1 MSKNADSHHS
11 PGHHT
16 WRRVVVKVG
25 TNLLTAGSDRLSP
38 AAIATITH
46 QIADLRRSGIE
57 VVLVTSG
64 AVAAGQAMLNGHG
77 GSLPRHGI
85 ANRQVLASLG
95 QSSLMAE
102 YSKCFERE
110 GFLAAQALVS
120 RTDLESDH
128 GYLNT
133 RNALLGVIQVGAI
146 PVVNE
151 NDVVAIEELEG
162 EVFGDN
168 DRLSARVADV
178 VDADTLVIL
187 SDVDGLYDRDPHLD
201 EDAVRIPEVRHIGPE
216 IRAAA
221 GLTGTKRGRGGM
233 ATKLDAAEIATR
245 IGTSVIIAS
254 GTEPDVLMRLS
265 NGEDLGTRFLA
276 RSSRL
281 ESSKRRIL
289 ATLRAD
295 SGRVVVNS
303 GAVSALLQRGSSL
316 LPPGVLSVS
325 GQFERGTNIAVCDE
339 GGTVIAAGRANYSS
353 ADVERIKGLQ
363 SGEARAIVDNDYGD
377 EVIHRNN
384 MVLVDHDS
392 DQDK

>member
-1 MSKNADSHHS
+1 MSKNADSYDS
-11 PGHHT
+11 PGHRA

-25 TNLLTAGSDRLSP
+25 TNLLTAGSGRLSP
-38 AAIATITH
+38 EAVETIAH
-46 QIADLRRSGIE
+46 QVADLRRSGIE

-64 AVAAGQAMLNGHG
+64 AVAAGQALLNGRG
-77 GSLPRHGI
+77 GSLPRHGV

-102 YSKCFERE
+102 YSKYFERE

-133 RNALLGVIQVGAI
+133 RNALLGLIQAGAI

-162 EVFGDN
+162 DVFGDN

-187 SDVDGLYDRDPHLD
+187 SDVEGLYDRDPHLD
-201 EDAVRIPEVRHIGPE
+201 DGATRIPEVRHIGPE

-221 GLTGTKRGRGGM
+221 GLAGTERSGGGM
-233 ATKLDAAEIATR
+233 ATKIDAAEMATR

-265 NGEDLGTRFLA
+265 NGEDLGTRFPA
-276 RSSRL
+276 RASRL

-295 SGRVVVNS
+295 SGRVVVNA
-303 GAVSALLQRGSSL
+303 GAASALLQRGSSL
-316 LPPGVLSVS
+316 LPPGVLSVA

-339 GGTVIAAGRANYSS
+339 QGTVIAAGRSNYSS

-384 MVLVDHDS
+384 LVLVDNDS
-392 DQDK
+392 DQDE

>member
-11 PGHHT
+11 TGHRA

-25 TNLLTAGSDRLSP
+25 TNLLTSGSGRLSP
-38 AAIATITH
+38 EAIEAIAH

-64 AVAAGQAMLNGHG
+64 AVAAGQAMLNGRG

-102 YSKCFERE
+102 YARCFERE

-133 RNALLGVIQVGAI
+133 RNALLGLIQAGAI
-146 PVVNE
+146 PIVNE

-162 EVFGDN
+162 DVFGDN

-178 VDADTLVIL
+178 VDADMLVIL
-187 SDVDGLYDRDPHLD
+187 SDVDGLYDRDPHLGD
-201 EDAVRIPEVRHIGPE
+201 GAVRIPEVRHIGPE

-221 GLTGTKRGRGGM
+221 GQTGTERGRGGM
-233 ATKLDAAEIATR
+233 ATKIDAAEIATR

-254 GTEPDVLMRLS
+254 GTAPEVLVRLS
-265 NGEDLGTRFLA
+265 NGEDLGTRFPA
-276 RSSRL
+276 RSGRL

-289 ATLRAD
+289 AALRED
-295 SGRVVVNS
+295 SGRVVVNA
-303 GAVSALLQRGSSL
+303 GATSALLQRGSSL
-316 LPPGVLSVS
+316 LPPGILSVS

-339 GGTVIAAGRANYSS
+339 RGAVIAAGRTNYSS
-353 ADVERIKGLQ
+353 ADVERIKGLR

-377 EVIHRNN
+377 EVIHRNHL
-384 MVLVDHDS
+384 VLVGHDS
-392 DQDK
+392 DQDL

>member
-1 MSKNADSHHS
+1 MSKNADSYDS
-11 PGHHT
+11 PGHRA

-38 AAIATITH
+38 EAIETIAH

-64 AVAAGQAMLNGHG
+64 AVAAGQALLNGRG
-77 GSLPRHGI
+77 GSLPRHGV
-85 ANRQVLASLG
+85 ANRQVLAALG

-133 RNALLGVIQVGAI
+133 RNALLGLIQAGAI

-162 EVFGDN
+162 DVFGDN

-187 SDVDGLYDRDPHLD
+187 SDVDGLYDRDPHLGD
-201 EDAVRIPEVRHIGPE
+201 GAVRIPEVRHISPE

-221 GLTGTKRGRGGM
+221 GLAGTERRRGGM
-233 ATKLDAAEIATR
+233 ATKVDAAEIATR

-265 NGEDLGTRFLA
+265 NGEDLGTRFPA
-276 RSSRL
+276 GASRL
-281 ESSKRRIL
+281 ESRKRRIL

-295 SGRVVVNS
+295 SGRVVVNA
-303 GAVSALLQRGSSL
+303 GAASALLQRGSSL
-316 LPPGVLSVS
+316 LPPGILSVS

-339 GGTVIAAGRANYSS
+339 GGTVIAAGRSNYSS
-353 ADVERIKGLQ
+353 ADVEKIKGLR
-363 SGEARAIVDNDYGD
+363 SGEARGIVDNDYGD

-384 MVLVDHDS
+384 LVLVDRDS
-392 DQDK
+392 DRD